1 MSQLFPVSWSL
12 PIPATILCSCAAPDM
27 SHYQT
32 LFSVQSFQDFKIV
45 ANFHKLCN
53 IWFAVINTKEKLQWT
68 WKHKITGPALTMCV
82 LCISILLWTTTSTAA
97 RNLWLCFW
105 CFLSHLYVSNQA
117 WCGLPR
123 CHQTTTIISR
133 MDLAVVLMQWASIE
147 QWSISDRIIIYIFI
161 CKLIILFQ

>member
-1 MSQLFPVSWSL
+1 MVCCYKHKGKAAMDMEAQDYRTCLNFGLTPVSG
-12 PIPATILCSCAAPDM
+12 
-27 SHYQT
+27 Y
-32 LFSVQSFQDFKIV
+32 
-45 ANFHKLCN
+45 
-53 IWFAVINTKEKLQWT
+53 
-68 WKHKITGPALTMCV
+68 TMCV
-82 LCISILLWTTTSTAA
+82 LCISILLWTTYSTAA

-123 CHQTTTIISR
+123 CYQTTTIISR

-161 CKLIILFQ
+161 CKLVILFQWRCPPNSSNCKHFPTKLTALVKWI

>member
-68 WKHKITGPALTMCV
+68 WKHKITGPALT
-82 LCISILLWTTTSTAA
+82 LD
-97 RNLWLCFW
+97 
-105 CFLSHLYVSNQA
+105 SHLSQATQCVFSALAFSCGQLTALLPETFGFVFDVS
-117 WCGLPR
+117 WVIYMS
-123 CHQTTTIISR
+123 QT
-133 MDLAVVLMQWASIE
+133 
-147 QWSISDRIIIYIFI
+147 
-161 CKLIILFQ
+161 KLGVDCQGVIKQQPSSLGWI